1 MADCVDIAAKTV
13 ELLNHF
19 SGRIRKETYEV
30 YGVVDELSLKAF
42 TKICELEISK
52 ALQTYYK
59 EAYKTKP
66 LLPYIAKVI
75 TYTALKNK
83 VSSNYGLGKRAVYIC
98 PKCKDRGIYSITK
111 EISGQIL
118 VCENCY
124 KDKDPVFGQQSKK
137 TIACPK
143 CTKLIPINAF
153 LGNDID
159 CPYGCGWRGSNKD
172 LKLRLNKVC
181 KTNVSVTEY
190 EDYKHESNV
199 AVIQHQDILSYS
211 NEQYDKII
219 SVIQSQ
225 RSRLE
230 LEPKEKCVKKKAMY
244 NAFEKVLKKDTGAM
258 MAYLMD
264 SLNERP
270 DIQSSIFQEFCDIL
284 ENMLPFNI
292 ISYGFGPKP
301 IEIFSLSDQALNVFQ
316 GESNFLSITNDNGII
331 KNNTKD
337 IYKSGNVNYGPC
349 FIGRL
354 ISVTGTN
361 GEDYNGNIMRYS
373 FSRIITNLSPG
384 IEVKVKHLM
393 IPSHYEV
400 GSMILL
406 QKVREKLVSSVVR
419 KLNVKN

>member
-1 MADCVDIAAKTV
+1 
-13 ELLNHF
+13 
-19 SGRIRKETYEV
+19 
-30 YGVVDELSLKAF
+30 
-42 TKICELEISK
+42 
-52 ALQTYYK
+52 
-59 EAYKTKP
+59 
-66 LLPYIAKVI
+66 
-75 TYTALKNK
+75 
-83 VSSNYGLGKRAVYIC
+83 
-98 PKCKDRGIYSITK
+98 
-111 EISGQIL
+111 
-118 VCENCY
+118 
-124 KDKDPVFGQQSKK
+124 
-137 TIACPK
+137 
-143 CTKLIPINAF
+143 
-153 LGNDID
+153 
-159 CPYGCGWRGSNKD
+159 
-172 LKLRLNKVC
+172 
-181 KTNVSVTEY
+181 
-190 EDYKHESNV
+190 
-199 AVIQHQDILSYS
+199 
-211 NEQYDKII
+211 
-219 SVIQSQ
+219 
-225 RSRLE
+225 
-230 LEPKEKCVKKKAMY
+230 
-244 NAFEKVLKKDTGAM
+244 M